1 MLFVQ
6 CRLTRNC
13 PDDVIRKGY
22 AFMDTVHSL
31 RQQTDTEKELAFGE
45 YRELP
50 FRSTSLG
57 SQYFRHFV
65 VKKIEA

>member
-45 YRELP
+45 YRAAP
-50 FRSTSLG
+50 DKRSSFDHAAQTAFIFRA
-57 SQYFRHFV
+57 
-65 VKKIEA
+65 EP